1 MTFCHSLLCYIDQ
14 KSEITKL
21 RSAEVHF
28 GSWNQMFFVVNN
40 FSGII
45 NCGTFSVAPSSI
57 NDCLYKEA
65 LLKGKHQYG

>member
-1 MTFCHSLLCYIDQ
+1 MKFCRSLLCYIDQ
-14 KSEITKL
+14 KFKITKL
-21 RSAEVHF
+21 GSAEVHF
-28 GSWNQMFFVVNN
+28 GSWNQKFFVVNN

-57 NDCLYKEA
+57 NDYLYRED